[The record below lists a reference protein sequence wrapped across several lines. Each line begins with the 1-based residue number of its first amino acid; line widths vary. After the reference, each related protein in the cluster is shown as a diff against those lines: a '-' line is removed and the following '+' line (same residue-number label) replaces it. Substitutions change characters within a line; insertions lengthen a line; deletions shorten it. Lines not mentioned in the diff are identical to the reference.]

1 MKIKDFV
8 NKFKDDIRKPE
19 KAVVNPKWDANYV
32 QLTTLQVL
40 KLFFIDKLILR
51 KDGAE
56 KVHELN
62 IKAQEKLKMQDP
74 NYNPAP
80 PEISV
85 YTMAMVIGDEVV
97 DVMRVNEQLADY
109 LLLRPEFVIFSPS
122 ETPVKPKD
130 KYIDGKFVTR
140 NEDEEEDPQ
149 SE

>member
-1 MKIKDFV
+1 MKTKDFI

-56 KVHELN
+56 RVHELYE
-62 IKAQEKLKMQDP
+62 KTQEKLKMQDP

-130 KYIDGKFVTR
+130 KYIDGKFITR

>member
-1 MKIKDFV
+1 MKLKDFI

-62 IKAQEKLKMQDP
+62 MKAQEKAKLQDP
-74 NYNPAP
+74 HYNPAP
-80 PEISV
+80 PEIAV
-85 YTMAMVIGDEVV
+85 YSMAMVIGDDVV
-97 DVMRVNEQLADY
+97 DVMRVNEQMADY

-122 ETPVKPKD
+122 ETAVKPRD
-130 KYIDGKFVTR
+130 KYIDGNFVTR
-140 NEDEEEDPQ
+140 NTDEEAP
-149 SE
+149 SEPE